1 MNTES
6 SQMDLGC
13 TRHHGKPVGLPLLEE
28 HDDKSGSMW
37 VRRINAEAITQSNF
51 QHLLH
56 EDLEAVDLLVGG
68 HHPEPLEVLLG
79 VLLLRQALH
88 IGHPVQSQ
96 VVGVLQVAG
105 DRGEV
110 AVGAVEKLGAKELEE
125 EAGGAEDVG
134 VEDLHARRGEA
145 VDLGGLPH
153 GEVDR
158 LHTLVQR
165 DVEHG
170 VLLGLGQLHLLL
182 LQGLNQR
189 LHLVEVGLP
198 AEQAHL
204 LEVLRQVQVGGPQEV
219 EDVAEHLAV
228 AVNEAVAL
236 AVPLGGHL
244 PTEHGTQHGIREAG
258 QGRQGGCIELTP
270 NV

>member
-1 MNTES
+1 
-6 SQMDLGC
+6 
-13 TRHHGKPVGLPLLEE
+13 
-28 HDDKSGSMW
+28 MW

-145 VDLGGLPH
+145 VDLEGARKNLRCLLPRGKRGASTWRGLKGPGSEAEEGGAWQVH
-153 GEVDR
+153 SVS
-158 LHTLVQR
+158 
-165 DVEHG
+165 
-170 VLLGLGQLHLLL
+170 LLL
-182 LQGLNQR
+182 SSCLSSGRLEGTRCGHPERTLRKHQR
-189 LHLVEVGLP
+189 LP
-198 AEQAHL
+198 A
-204 LEVLRQVQVGGPQEV
+204 
-219 EDVAEHLAV
+219 
-228 AVNEAVAL
+228 
-236 AVPLGGHL
+236 
-244 PTEHGTQHGIREAG
+244 RETAM
-258 QGRQGGCIELTP
+258 Q
-270 NV
+270 